1 MWGKSNKVWIKYQRD
16 VLATDVYSAVF
27 LSAFLRHSEIQKLY
41 SWQMEVID
49 LQRYKLI
56 KKPSRIQRVVKSRER
71 EPFIF
76 IIGKN

>member
-1 MWGKSNKVWIKYQRD
+1 MWGKSNKVWVKYQRN

-27 LSAFLRHSEIQKLY
+27 LTAFLRHSETLKLY

-56 KKPSRIQRVVKSRER
+56 KKPIRVQRIVKNKDR
-71 EPFIF
+71 EPFVF
-76 IIGKN
+76 VVGKN